1 VAEVARHVGLGEQIL
16 LVMGLRW
23 RLFRNGL
30 QGLTAKLSLIGSIFI
45 GIVWTVIALGAGVAI
60 AVGSYYLIE
69 NDQTQF
75 LVAILWG
82 IFVFWQV
89 FPILSAQFAPSF
101 DSTSLLRFP
110 LKFSSFFVLN
120 LAYGFA
126 DPAGLCGLVW
136 HLCMWIGVTSARP
149 DLWLLAALVLF
160 LSAAVNLFFSRM
172 LYAWLERLLAQ
183 RRTREILFAVFILVM
198 VCFQF
203 SGMIVQRWA
212 KPVGAFM
219 HETSYVWSTLP
230 TGQAGVALQFFLDRS
245 TGPGLLACAIVL
257 AYSAGF
263 AGLLAYRLHAEYLG
277 ETFSETAAPTR
288 IAKKVSTAPRA
299 ITAAPSASQRV
310 SVGSTWFSG
319 PVSAIFIKE
328 IRYLYRNSIAAVS
341 LLMPLIIVGAI
352 TMNSRAATH
361 GKPNPFSKMIPS
373 GLAYP
378 GAVAY
383 SLLIL
388 LQYSMNSLAYEGGG
402 VQFLY
407 LAPIEFSTVMLGK
420 NLFQLA
426 ILGLEAALA
435 WILIAMLAGPP
446 PFVMLLSTW
455 IGVLFVALINMMA
468 GNWLSLQFPR
478 KFEFG
483 MRTRRVSGLSSLA
496 SFGLYFSTLG
506 AVWGIGLLVA
516 WLAGIWFVP
525 VAYAVLSIAALSV
538 YLHLLKATSQQAIDQ
553 RETIIG
559 QLVR

>member
-1 VAEVARHVGLGEQIL
+1 MAEVARRIGLGEQVV
-16 LVMGLRW
+16 LVMRLRW
-23 RLFRNGL
+23 MLFRNGL
-30 QGLTAKLSLIGSIFI
+30 QGLTAKLSLIGSLLI
-45 GIVWTVIALGAGVAI
+45 GIAWTVIALGAGVAT
-60 AVGSYYLIE
+60 AVGSYFLIE
-69 NDQTQF
+69 NDLTQY
-75 LVAILWG
+75 LAAILWG
-82 IFVFWQV
+82 IFVFWQA

-110 LKFSSFFVLN
+110 LKFSSFFTLN

-126 DPAGLCGLVW
+126 DPAGLCGLLW
-136 HLCMWIGVTSARP
+136 HFCMWIGVTSARP
-149 DLWLLAALVLF
+149 DLWWSAGLVLLLAVL
-160 LSAAVNLFFSRM
+160 VNLFFSRM
-172 LYAWLERLLAQ
+172 LFAWLERVLAQ

-230 TGQAGVALQFFLDRS
+230 TGQAGVALQFFLDKS
-245 TGPGLLACAIVL
+245 TGAGLLACAIVL
-257 AYSAGF
+257 AYTAGF

-277 ETFSETAAPTR
+277 ETFSETSAPVRIPKKATSTPQAIAAPT
-288 IAKKVSTAPRA
+288 V
-299 ITAAPSASQRV
+299 AAQHFSAS
-310 SVGSTWFSG
+310 STWFAG
-319 PVSAIFIKE
+319 PVAAVFMKE
-328 IRYLYRNSIAAVS
+328 IRYLYRNSVAALS
-341 LLMPLIIVGAI
+341 LLMPLIVVGAI

-361 GKPNPFSKMIPS
+361 GKPNPFSKMIPT

-388 LQYSMNSLAYEGGG
+388 LQYSMNSLAYEGSG

-446 PFVMLLSTW
+446 PLVILLSTW
-455 IGVLFVALINMMA
+455 IGVLFVALINMTV

-483 MRTRRVSGLSSLA
+483 MRSRRVSGLSSLA
-496 SFGLYFSTLG
+496 SFGLYFTTLG
-506 AVWGIGLLVA
+506 SVWGIGLLVA

-525 VAYAVLSIAALSV
+525 VAYAGLSIAALSV
-538 YLHLLKATSQQAIDQ
+538 YLHLLKATSQQAINQ

>member
-1 VAEVARHVGLGEQIL
+1 
-16 LVMGLRW
+16 
-23 RLFRNGL
+23 
-30 QGLTAKLSLIGSIFI
+30 
-45 GIVWTVIALGAGVAI
+45 
-60 AVGSYYLIE
+60 
-69 NDQTQF
+69 
-75 LVAILWG
+75 
-82 IFVFWQV
+82 
-89 FPILSAQFAPSF
+89 
-101 DSTSLLRFP
+101 
-110 LKFSSFFVLN
+110 
-120 LAYGFA
+120 
-126 DPAGLCGLVW
+126 
-136 HLCMWIGVTSARP
+136 
-149 DLWLLAALVLF
+149 
-160 LSAAVNLFFSRM
+160 M

-219 HETSYVWSTLP
+219 HETSYIWSTLP

-288 IAKKVSTAPRA
+288 IAKKVSAAPRA
-299 ITAAPSASQRV
+299 ITAAPTASQNV
-310 SVGSTWFSG
+310 SAGSTWFSG

-388 LQYSMNSLAYEGGG
+388 VAVLDEQPRVRGRRRTVSVFGANR
-402 VQFLY
+402 VQHGD
-407 LAPIEFSTVMLGK
+407 AGQKSFSTGDTWPRGCFGVDIDCDARGATTVCHAS
-420 NLFQLA
+420 FHVDRSSFCCADQHDGRQLA
-426 ILGLEAALA
+426 LAAVSAEIRIRNENAARLRIVVSRFLRFVFQHPRCGVGNWTAGCVAGRDLVRASCVCGAQHRGALRLFALA
-435 WILIAMLAGPP
+435 QGY
-446 PFVMLLSTW
+446 LS
-455 IGVLFVALINMMA
+455 
-468 GNWLSLQFPR
+468 
-478 KFEFG
+478 
-483 MRTRRVSGLSSLA
+483 A
-496 SFGLYFSTLG
+496 S
-506 AVWGIGLLVA
+506 
-516 WLAGIWFVP
+516 
-525 VAYAVLSIAALSV
+525 
-538 YLHLLKATSQQAIDQ
+538 D
-553 RETIIG
+553 
-559 QLVR
+559 